1 MHTLYTK
8 MCQRKSKN
16 ETVRERN
23 FSYSCHN
30 ENSNSALEFLRTM
43 YFIFFVFKLIFGKLS
58 FVVELKMVQDF
69 LAIPIINEFSFL
81 AL

>member
-1 MHTLYTK
+1 

-16 ETVRERN
+16 ETVRELHL
-23 FSYSCHN
+23 SYSCHN
-30 ENSNSALEFLRTM
+30 ENSNSALKFLRTM

-58 FVVELKMVQDF
+58 LVIELKMFQDF
-69 LAIPIINEFSFL
+69 LVIRIINEFSFL

>member
-1 MHTLYTK
+1 

-16 ETVRERN
+16 ETVRELHL
-23 FSYSCHN
+23 SYSWHN

-58 FVVELKMVQDF
+58 LVIELKMFQDF
-69 LAIPIINEFSFL
+69 LVIRIINECSFL

>member
-1 MHTLYTK
+1 

-16 ETVRERN
+16 ETVRELN
-23 FSYSCHN
+23 LSYSCHN

-58 FVVELKMVQDF
+58 FVMELKMFQDF
-69 LAIPIINEFSFL
+69 LVIRICLSIIDEFSFL